1 MARPLKVN
9 GLRELRAVKT
19 RARRQLALRRIY
31 KADAEELLQILDR
44 AESKINEME
53 EVEEGSLYDDEDSR

>member
-19 RARRQLALRRIY
+19 RTRRQLALRRIRRG
-31 KADAEELLQILDR
+31 DAEELLNILDR
-44 AESKINEME
+44 AESKIKEME
-53 EVEEGSLYDDEDSR
+53 EVEEGSLYDENSG